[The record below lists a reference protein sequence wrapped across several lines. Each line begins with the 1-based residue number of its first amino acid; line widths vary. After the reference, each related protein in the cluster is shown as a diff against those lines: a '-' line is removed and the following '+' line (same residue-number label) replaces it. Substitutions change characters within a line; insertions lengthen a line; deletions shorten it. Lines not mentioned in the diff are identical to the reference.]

1 MMLVNEAGG
10 KDDERQ
16 RGSRDQQA
24 KTRRQ

>member
-1 MMLVNEAGG
+1 MMLVDEAGG

-16 RGSRDQQA
+16 RGSRGEQA